1 MDLEFYIYNKGNIA
15 YSYSEGFPFF
25 TKDDR
30 VLVTGFLSALHSF
43 AKGSMKQDLDTVNMS
58 SSSIYFKN
66 LKESPDILLIL
77 IVADYESEL
86 NVNDFFNKMTS
97 SIESNNEFVNNLEHR
112 STHSKITDVVKSH
125 IKILPNLYPGGG
137 L

>member
-66 LKESPDILLIL
+66 LKENSDILLIL
-77 IVADYESEL
+77 IVADYELEL
-86 NVNDFFNKMTS
+86 NVNDFFIKMTS
-97 SIESNNEFVNNLEHR
+97 SIETSTDFVNNLQHR
-112 STHSKITDVVKSH
+112 STHSKITDVVKNN
-125 IKILPNLYPGGG
+125 IKILPRIFPGGG